1 MRTAKYIKRL
11 LFKEWLP
18 LIAVFLIVAVLT
30 AVIAA
35 SSHSFYDG
43 GTFETAAMT
52 WPSSIFAIVMPFF
65 VYSYRFTRIGG
76 DTYYQLPFKE
86 KQFKNIRVLTGLVA
100 VLAVFVV
107 AFLIGFTMY
116 TILYYQAPMTKDF
129 GYDYTLE
136 KAIINPPVALLAFVS
151 FLVLCSGVYFVT
163 CAAVSLTNKLP
174 SAMIFTAVV
183 HCLLGFTVVA
193 FTAYISEFST
203 AGSSLLSDVGL
214 ASMFAAPNF
223 LGMNLLPMQFGYGT
237 MFCPETDNYSLFDT
251 ITIQLSRSQ
260 NSPVLGTLI
269 GMGIFDILVFGGA
282 TYLTLFSDEPSGE
295 YNGVNGTRNKYLNF
309 VIYATSILMALG
321 TTSLLRSSI
330 FVYALLVVLYIAGLY
345 VTTSIFLGTFKV
357 GRYHAI
363 FIAGSGFLMILT
375 PIVTSI
381 IDFALW
387 STGH

>member
-129 GYDYTLE
+129 GYGYTLE
-136 KAIINPPVALLAFVS
+136 KATVNPPVALLAFVS
-151 FLVLCSGVYFVT
+151 FLVLCSGVYFV
-163 CAAVSLTNKLP
+163 
-174 SAMIFTAVV
+174 
-183 HCLLGFTVVA
+183 
-193 FTAYISEFST
+193 
-203 AGSSLLSDVGL
+203 
-214 ASMFAAPNF
+214 
-223 LGMNLLPMQFGYGT
+223 
-237 MFCPETDNYSLFDT
+237 
-251 ITIQLSRSQ
+251 
-260 NSPVLGTLI
+260 
-269 GMGIFDILVFGGA
+269 
-282 TYLTLFSDEPSGE
+282 
-295 YNGVNGTRNKYLNF
+295 
-309 VIYATSILMALG
+309 
-321 TTSLLRSSI
+321 
-330 FVYALLVVLYIAGLY
+330 
-345 VTTSIFLGTFKV
+345 
-357 GRYHAI
+357 
-363 FIAGSGFLMILT
+363 
-375 PIVTSI
+375 
-381 IDFALW
+381 
-387 STGH
+387 